1 MCELWLGGGGVV
13 WPRPLGSF
21 DRQVGWV
28 EGGGQVTSP
37 NLSIIRLKRG
47 GGGGVEIGIILVI
60 E

>member
-28 EGGGQVTSP
+28 EGGGASYESKPVNHQ
-37 NLSIIRLKRG
+37 IKARG
-47 GGGGVEIGIILVI
+47 GGGLKLESYY
-60 E
+60 